1 MEVTARV
8 QYLRQSPRKVRLVA
22 NAIRGRSAGEALT
35 QLRFLPKRAAL
46 PVEKLLKSAI
56 ANAKHNFQLDEKNLR
71 VKTILVDAGPS
82 LKRFRARAFGRA
94 APLHKRTSHISLVLD
109 EVIPSKRKTSLD
121 RKKVEKPEIREIS
134 MEEAEKIEVADPKV
148 ELARR
153 APVVRKEPKSAKAG
167 FVRRIFNRK
176 AI

>member
-1 MEVTARV
+1 MEVTARA

-22 NAIRGRSAGEALT
+22 NAIRGRSAAEALT

-109 EVIPSKRKTSLD
+109 EVIPSKRRTILD
-121 RKKVEKPEIREIS
+121 KKKAEKPEIREMS

-148 ELARR
+148 ELTRR
-153 APVVRKEPKSAKAG
+153 APVVNKESKPAKVG